1 MLWVLFRK
9 IKNISIYIWVIDMK
23 DFVVKGKFK
32 AGCEWE
38 KFTKQVVSQNEKNA
52 EDKVYSLFGSKHGIK
67 RMFVKIESIAEA

>member
-1 MLWVLFRK
+1 MRK
-9 IKNISIYIWVIDMK
+9 SKNILIYIWVIDMK